1 MAQPLAERLRP
12 KTLDDYIGQK
22 HLVGPGAVLRKMI
35 DAGRISSFI
44 LWGPPGVG
52 KTTLAQIIANKL
64 ETPFYTL
71 SAVTSGVKDVRDV
84 IEKARSNRFFSQASP
99 ILFIDEIHR
108 FSKSQQ
114 DSLLGAV
121 ETGVVTLIGA
131 TTENPSFEVIRP
143 LLSRCQLYVLKSL
156 EKEDLLEKIMPF
168 QQLRVHIPFATKDL
182 TAYTRSGKKI
192 RIMANPYL
200 TEENLTFTVE
210 CDDPYWAR
218 LQSIRCKWYI
228 AFGRYSDT
236 QDSWKYKM
244 KASHTREAVAI
255 ALNMAYMF
263 SSERFK
269 TALYEFGPLHSNND
283 KTEIDKTALLANVL
297 NHRGLTF
304 GYTTG
309 VMGLGG
315 GTTFGMHEVC
325 YLEHYADDKSITE
338 TIFHEFAHCVGYGH
352 AGNMTYE
359 QTGPGWI
366 TLCNNVYV
374 ALSLDKELPVYSRRF
389 LHTRWS
395 RNRYF
400 DDIYVA
406 SKHIIEDPE
415 LDALDGG
422 LSPLRGETD
431 RGGNDGEPVAF
442 KLDYTDLP
450 GATGTT
456 FRPKDVYVY
465 GDTLY
470 AVNDADNQYSVEV
483 FGLAGGGKKHLGS
496 IKEWKHGEA
505 TGKFGGRPNGITRAN
520 DKIYVTHEGSRTEIF
535 DAKSHQFLTCIGNGS
550 WGTGPTQTVHAFD
563 VLLYK
568 GLVMIHDKRY
578 VNFVEEQAIQSG
590 VTPRIYVRSEHLG
603 ETNGTY
609 GMAVDEQTGL
619 LYSTHPAKRIDLFAP
634 DGIREGVS
642 PKRTGQLAY
651 KNVPYDLDFYEGRL
665 FVSSNGTEKFC
676 EVNPRTGEIMKDHT
690 TIGGITLQAPEKF
703 CIRRHTLFIT
713 DRVKNGTCVYAIPMS
728 ELK

>member
-1 MAQPLAERLRP
+1 MKKLFSTSLLILAGMLLLLGSCKEDELPVSGEGNVANNELPVRLAE
-12 KTLDDYIGQK
+12 TDYNPNNTYYLLNDNESQDVYFDSGQ
-22 HLVGPGAVLRKMI
+22 R
-35 DAGRISSFI
+35 SFY
-44 LWGPPGVG
+44 V
-52 KTTLAQIIANKL
+52 
-64 ETPFYTL
+64 
-71 SAVTSGVKDVRDV
+71 S
-84 IEKARSNRFFSQASP
+84 
-99 ILFIDEIHR
+99 
-108 FSKSQQ
+108 
-114 DSLLGAV
+114 
-121 ETGVVTLIGA
+121 
-131 TTENPSFEVIRP
+131 RP
-143 LLSRCQLYVLKSL
+143 LQFGMDDEHCFQLRFYSPRALKNVTFWARIDGYEEEFKFMS
-156 EKEDLLEKIMPF
+156 LEKIMPF
-168 QQLRVHIPFATKDL
+168 QQLRVHIPFANKDL

-210 CDDPYWAR
+210 CDDPYWTR

-283 KTEIDKTALLANVL
+283 KAEIDKTALLANVL

-465 GDTLY
+465 GLRGPCSPASIAYAGKELMALRIKNLGTASFVGDINLVVGTGDTVRAAAEFPGNFSVLPFLDASQVLLAAAGKAEHLY
-470 AVNDADNQYSVEV
+470 ADRTCLRCAALQRAGHDTRQTLRQLCRRAGYTVRSDSADLCTFRTS
-483 FGLAGGGKKHLGS
+483 GRDKRHLRHGGG
-496 IKEWKHGEA
+496 
-505 TGKFGGRPNGITRAN
+505 R
-520 DKIYVTHEGSRTEIF
+520 
-535 DAKSHQFLTCIGNGS
+535 
-550 WGTGPTQTVHAFD
+550 
-563 VLLYK
+563 
-568 GLVMIHDKRY
+568 
-578 VNFVEEQAIQSG
+578 
-590 VTPRIYVRSEHLG
+590 
-603 ETNGTY
+603 
-609 GMAVDEQTGL
+609 
-619 LYSTHPAKRIDLFAP
+619 
-634 DGIREGVS
+634 
-642 PKRTGQLAY
+642 
-651 KNVPYDLDFYEGRL
+651 
-665 FVSSNGTEKFC
+665 
-676 EVNPRTGEIMKDHT
+676 
-690 TIGGITLQAPEKF
+690 
-703 CIRRHTLFIT
+703 T
-713 DRVKNGTCVYAIPMS
+713 DRPALLHPSRQTHRPVRP
-728 ELK
+728 

>member
-1 MAQPLAERLRP
+1 MKNVTFWAR
-12 KTLDDYIGQK
+12 
-22 HLVGPGAVLRKMI
+22 I
-35 DAGRISSFI
+35 DGYEEEFKFMS
-44 LWGPPGVG
+44 
-52 KTTLAQIIANKL
+52 
-64 ETPFYTL
+64 
-71 SAVTSGVKDVRDV
+71 
-84 IEKARSNRFFSQASP
+84 
-99 ILFIDEIHR
+99 
-108 FSKSQQ
+108 
-114 DSLLGAV
+114 
-121 ETGVVTLIGA
+121 
-131 TTENPSFEVIRP
+131 
-143 LLSRCQLYVLKSL
+143 
-156 EKEDLLEKIMPF
+156 LEKIMPF

-255 ALNMAYMF
+255 ALNMGYMF

-283 KTEIDKTALLANVL
+283 KAEIDKTALLANVL

-422 LSPLRGETD
+422 LSPCAEKPTGE
-431 RGGNDGEPVAF
+431 E
-442 KLDYTDLP
+442 
-450 GATGTT
+450 TT
-456 FRPKDVYVY
+456 
-465 GDTLY
+465 
-470 AVNDADNQYSVEV
+470 
-483 FGLAGGGKKHLGS
+483 
-496 IKEWKHGEA
+496 
-505 TGKFGGRPNGITRAN
+505 
-520 DKIYVTHEGSRTEIF
+520 GSRWRSSWIIQTCPALREPPSAPRMYMCTEIP
-535 DAKSHQFLTCIGNGS
+535 CM
-550 WGTGPTQTVHAFD
+550 P
-563 VLLYK
+563 
-568 GLVMIHDKRY
+568 
-578 VNFVEEQAIQSG
+578 
-590 VTPRIYVRSEHLG
+590 
-603 ETNGTY
+603 
-609 GMAVDEQTGL
+609 
-619 LYSTHPAKRIDLFAP
+619 
-634 DGIREGVS
+634 
-642 PKRTGQLAY
+642 
-651 KNVPYDLDFYEGRL
+651 
-665 FVSSNGTEKFC
+665 
-676 EVNPRTGEIMKDHT
+676 
-690 TIGGITLQAPEKF
+690 
-703 CIRRHTLFIT
+703 
-713 DRVKNGTCVYAIPMS
+713 
-728 ELK
+728 